1 MRRRRISAT
10 WRGFASPRC
19 CSMRRRTTRRSSCSM
34 RRMLPPTTLNTRRSR
49 ATCWWRRTS
58 SPRPARLT
66 GLPSRRP
73 TSATARFA
81 RACACGSRRSEVD
94 RVPADPCG
102 QRGAACRLQL
112 AERAEAGRAGTAFRS
127 PVSAAALVGDSVYA
141 AARDGTLARFDV
153 ANGEERWRTSVET
166 RLSSGVGADLRTAAV
181 ATEAGEVIAVDTAK
195 GAVRWR
201 ARVSSEVLAP
211 PQVGNGLVVV
221 RSADNRVFAFGED
234 DGKRRWV
241 YQRAPSS
248 LIVRS
253 PAGVTLLGDT
263 AFAGFSG
270 GKLTAIALGNGG
282 LRWEA
287 TVALPKGATEL
298 ERVTDVVGDP
308 AIQGQE
314 VCAAAYQG
322 RVACYEMAN
331 GKPLWARDVSS
342 LTGVSLDAR
351 YAFVSDDRGAVHA
364 LDRSSGRSVWKQ
376 DKLANRQLSVPLA
389 AGSAIAVGDLEGY
402 VHFLARDSG
411 AFVARFATGGG
422 AIRNAPVALPSGL
435 LVQTQNGGLFALAL

>member
-1 MRRRRISAT
+1 MK
-10 WRGFASPRC
+10 
-19 CSMRRRTTRRSSCSM
+19 
-34 RRMLPPTTLNTRRSR
+34 LP
-49 ATCWWRRTS
+49 
-58 SPRPARLT
+58 T
-66 GLPSRRP
+66 G
-73 TSATARFA
+73 
-81 RACACGSRRSEVD
+81 
-94 RVPADPCG
+94 
-102 QRGAACRLQL
+102 
-112 AERAEAGRAGTAFRS
+112 
-127 PVSAAALVGDSVYA
+127 
-141 AARDGTLARFDV
+141 RFDV

-166 RLSSGVGADLRTAAV
+166 RLSSGVGADTRTAAV

-211 PQVGNGLVVV
+211 PQVGNGLVLV
-221 RSADNRVFAFGED
+221 RSADNRIFAFGED

-253 PAGVTLLGDT
+253 PAGVTLLGDMG
-263 AFAGFSG
+263 FAGFSG
-270 GKLTAIALGNGG
+270 GKLTALALGNGG
-282 LRWEA
+282 VRWEA

-331 GKPLWARDVSS
+331 GKPIWARDLSS

-364 LDRSSGRSVWKQ
+364 LDRSNGRSVWKQ
-376 DKLANRQLSVPLA
+376 DKLSNRQLSVPLA